1 MLLLLY
7 TQPESSSVEGVGFH
21 GVSIEFE
28 HIFMHLGYFNMNG
41 FILEGVYIRN
51 PLPNMPMFM

>member
-1 MLLLLY
+1 MLGGGDQIL
-7 TQPESSSVEGVGFH
+7 EI
-21 GVSIEFE
+21 SIEYE